1 MKLTQMLEALLIVA
15 PILGVLI
22 LIVFLIIRK
31 QNKLKSIL
39 ENSMTQAQKDRL
51 LGTRAMPAPDGR
63 SGFVIEALVVELQ
76 DKGEKVFARL
86 MWHNTVIPN
95 NSYDQLMMA
104 ETKVP
109 KSTAESHNL
118 RVGDYVTFWMDPEK
132 QKWDILF

>member
-86 MWHNTVIPN
+86 IVRR
-95 NSYDQLMMA
+95 A
-104 ETKVP
+104 K
-109 KSTAESHNL
+109 AF
-118 RVGDYVTFWMDPEK
+118 RVNRRPRYPGPAPGAGTGGRCSRRW
-132 QKWDILF
+132 